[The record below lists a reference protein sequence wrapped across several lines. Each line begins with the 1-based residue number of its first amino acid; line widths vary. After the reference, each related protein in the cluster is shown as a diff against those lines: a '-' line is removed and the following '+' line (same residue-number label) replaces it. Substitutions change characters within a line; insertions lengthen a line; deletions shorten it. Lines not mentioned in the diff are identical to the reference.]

1 MSVQNLV
8 NTAISTAAGAVTS
21 EKTKEEKAA
30 QAQTAEAIKT
40 QKLETEKQKT
50 AAETA
55 KAEAARAASDLKI
68 AKAAAGQEKLSEQ
81 KKLQTE
87 KKQKIVRGQPSL
99 EDVQAAQQ
107 AAAEQVST
115 RAAAITTARENMAKQ
130 REMIAQ
136 VNNRADLIRELR
148 QGGYISGRQAKRVI
162 YNLEKGGATNG
173 TTKH

>member
-21 EKTKEEKAA
+21 EKTKEEKATKA
-30 QAQTAEAIKT
+30 QSAGAIKT
-40 QKLETEKQKT
+40 QKLE
-50 AAETA
+50 
-55 KAEAARAASDLKI
+55 
-68 AKAAAGQEKLSEQ
+68 
-81 KKLQTE
+81 TE

-130 REMIAQ
+130 REMISQ
-136 VNNRADLIRELR
+136 INRADLIRELR

-162 YNLEKGGATNG
+162 YNLEKGGASNG

>member
-21 EKTKEEKAA
+21 EKAKEEKAA
-30 QAQTAEAIKT
+30 KAQTAEAIKT

-81 KKLQTE
+81 KNRQTE

-115 RAAAITTARENMAKQ
+115 RAAAINTARENMAKQ
-130 REMIAQ
+130 RDMIAQ
-136 VNNRADLIRELR
+136 VNRADLIRELR
-148 QGGYISGRQAKRVI
+148 KGGYISGRQARRVI
-162 YNLEKGGATNG
+162 YNLEKGGETNG
-173 TTKH
+173 TAKH

>member
-21 EKTKEEKAA
+21 EKTKEENAA
-30 QAQTAEAIKT
+30 KAQTAEAIKT
-40 QKLETEKQKT
+40 QKLE
-50 AAETA
+50 
-55 KAEAARAASDLKI
+55 
-68 AKAAAGQEKLSEQ
+68 
-81 KKLQTE
+81 TE

-115 RAAAITTARENMAKQ
+115 RAAAINTARENMAKQ

-136 VNNRADLIRELR
+136 VNRADLIRELR

>member
-1 MSVQNLV
+1 MSVQGLV

-21 EKTKEEKAA
+21 EKTKEEKATK
-30 QAQTAEAIKT
+30 AQTAEAIKT
-40 QKLETEKQKT
+40 QKLETEK
-50 AAETA
+50 
-55 KAEAARAASDLKI
+55 
-68 AKAAAGQEKLSEQ
+68 
-81 KKLQTE
+81 
-87 KKQKIVRGQPSL
+87 KQKIVRGQPTL

-115 RAAAITTARENMAKQ
+115 RAAAINTARENMAKQ

-136 VNNRADLIRELR
+136 VNRADLIRELR

-162 YNLEKGGATNG
+162 YNLEKGVAANG

>member
-21 EKTKEEKAA
+21 EKTKEEKATKA
-30 QAQTAEAIKT
+30 QSAGAIKT
-40 QKLETEKQKT
+40 QKLE
-50 AAETA
+50 
-55 KAEAARAASDLKI
+55 
-68 AKAAAGQEKLSEQ
+68 
-81 KKLQTE
+81 TE

-115 RAAAITTARENMAKQ
+115 RAAAINTARENIAKQ

-136 VNNRADLIRELR
+136 VNRADLIRELR

-162 YNLEKGGATNG
+162 YNLEKGGASNG
-173 TTKH
+173 TIKH

>member
-21 EKTKEEKAA
+21 EKTKEEKATK
-30 QAQTAEAIKT
+30 AQTAEAIKT
-40 QKLETEKQKT
+40 QKLE
-50 AAETA
+50 
-55 KAEAARAASDLKI
+55 
-68 AKAAAGQEKLSEQ
+68 
-81 KKLQTE
+81 TE

-115 RAAAITTARENMAKQ
+115 RAAAINTARENMAKQ

-136 VNNRADLIRELR
+136 VNRADLIRELR

-162 YNLEKGGATNG
+162 YNLEKGGASNG
-173 TTKH
+173 TIKH

>member
-30 QAQTAEAIKT
+30 KAQTAEAIKT

-81 KKLQTE
+81 KKRQAE

-115 RAAAITTARENMAKQ
+115 RAAAINTARENMANQ
-130 REMIAQ
+130 REMISQ
-136 VNNRADLIRELR
+136 INRADLIRELR

>member
-8 NTAISTAAGAVTS
+8 NTAISTAAGVITS
-21 EKTKEEKAA
+21 EKTKEEKEAKA
-30 QAQTAEAIKT
+30 KSTEAIKR
-40 QKLETEKQKT
+40 QNLETDKQKT
-50 AAETA
+50 AA
-55 KAEAARAASDLKI
+55 
-68 AKAAAGQEKLSEQ
+68 GQEKKLSEQ
-81 KKLQTE
+81 KKRQTE

-115 RAAAITTARENMAKQ
+115 RAAAINTARENMAKQ

-136 VNNRADLIRELR
+136 VNRADLIRELR

-173 TTKH
+173 IAKH

>member
-21 EKTKEEKAA
+21 
-30 QAQTAEAIKT
+30 
-40 QKLETEKQKT
+40 
-50 AAETA
+50 
-55 KAEAARAASDLKI
+55 DLKI

-81 KKLQTE
+81 KNQQID

-136 VNNRADLIRELR
+136 VNRADLIRELR

-162 YNLEKGGATNG
+162 YNLEKGGAANG
-173 TTKH
+173 TIKH

>member
-21 EKTKEEKAA
+21 EKTKEEKATKA
-30 QAQTAEAIKT
+30 QSAGAIKT
-40 QKLETEKQKT
+40 QKLE
-50 AAETA
+50 
-55 KAEAARAASDLKI
+55 
-68 AKAAAGQEKLSEQ
+68 
-81 KKLQTE
+81 TE

-115 RAAAITTARENMAKQ
+115 RATAINTARENMAKQ

-136 VNNRADLIRELR
+136 VNRADLIRELR

-162 YNLEKGGATNG
+162 YNLEKGGALNG
-173 TTKH
+173 TIKH

>member
-1 MSVQNLV
+1 M

-21 EKTKEEKAA
+21 EKTKEENAA
-30 QAQTAEAIKT
+30 KAQTAEAIKT

-55 KAEAARAASDLKI
+55 KAEAARAAADLKI
-68 AKAAAGQEKLSEQ
+68 AKAAAGQEQLSDQ
-81 KKLQTE
+81 NKRQTE

-115 RAAAITTARENMAKQ
+115 RAAAINTARENMAKQ

-136 VNNRADLIRELR
+136 VNRADLIRELR
-148 QGGYISGRQAKRVI
+148 QSGYISGRQAKRVI
-162 YNLEKGGATNG
+162 YNLEKGGASNG
-173 TTKH
+173 TIKH